1 MIDKKIALKFKDI
14 SFRFG
19 TEYDMLLNKI
29 NFDLHYGEFILLT
42 GSSGCGK
49 SSLINIATG
58 IIPNIYGGELSGDVY
73 IDNESI
79 EYDSVGDICHK
90 LGVVLQNPDLQ
101 IFHPII
107 EDEIAFGCENFAF
120 DPEKTNLKISE
131 VSNLIKLNPKSQTR
145 WLSGGQKQKLVTG
158 SIIAMEQ
165 RIILL
170 DEPLANLDRQSAID
184 LLAIL
189 RELVHKHNY
198 AVLISEHRLDLTVQ
212 YVDKIYALQNKE
224 LHKLDKSSLK
234 KEAFINTKK
243 TKISNIDKQ
252 TILSINSLGC
262 IIKKNRILENI
273 NFEILKG
280 EKVVLLGENGSGK
293 TTLMRLMSKIISPT
307 KGQIKQFID
316 PKLKQHKKGNKKWF
330 NKIGVVYQN
339 PNYQL
344 FMPTV
349 MKELSFNSFSNELL
363 NDIIEKF
370 KLHDILD
377 RHPHTLSEGQKRK
390 VTIAAVLTSKPEI
403 LFLDEPT
410 VGQDYANLEIIL
422 DVLEEFNLKH
432 GMTIVTITHDP
443 VCAAK
448 LCDKAIII
456 KNKHIFSQG
465 GKEVINEYLKMQSN
479 ERKSLNI

>member
-1 MIDKKIALKFKDI
+1 MIDNKIALRFKNI

-19 TEYDMLLNKI
+19 SEYDMLLNKI

-49 SSLINIATG
+49 SSLINIASG

-79 EYDSVGDICHK
+79 EYDSVGAICHK
-90 LGVVLQNPDLQ
+90 LGVVLQNPDSQ
-101 IFHPII
+101 IFHPIM

-120 DPEKTNLKISE
+120 DPEKTKLKINE
-131 VSNLIKLNPKSQTR
+131 VSSLIKLDPKSHTR
-145 WLSGGQKQKLVTG
+145 RLSGGQKQKLVTG

-165 RIILL
+165 KIILL

-184 LLAIL
+184 LLKVL
-189 RELVHKHNY
+189 SELVDKHNY
-198 AVLISEHRLDLTVQ
+198 AVLISEHRLDLTAQ
-212 YVDKIYALQNKE
+212 YVDKVYTLKNKE
-224 LHKLDKSSLK
+224 LHQLNKTSFK
-234 KEAFINTKK
+234 KESLTDVKK
-243 TKISNIDKQ
+243 MKTFDIDKQ
-252 TILSINSLGC
+252 TILSINNLSC
-262 IIKKNRILENI
+262 TIKKNQILDDA
-273 NFEILKG
+273 NFEIYKG
-280 EKVVLLGENGSGK
+280 EKIVLLGENGSGK

-307 KGQIKQFID
+307 KGNIKQFID
-316 PKLKQHKKGNKKWF
+316 PKLKQRKRGNKKWF

-349 MKELSFNSFSNELL
+349 MRELSFNSLNNELL

-377 RHPHTLSEGQKRK
+377 RHPQTLSEGQKRK

-422 DVLEEFNLKH
+422 SILEEFNVKY

-443 VCAAK
+443 TCAMK
-448 LCDKAIII
+448 LCDRAIII
-456 KNKHIFSQG
+456 KEKHIFSQG
-465 GKEVINEYLKMQSN
+465 GKEVINEYLKMQSSEKN
-479 ERKSLNI
+479 N

>member
-1 MIDKKIALKFKDI
+1 MIENKIALKFKDI

-19 TEYDMLLNKI
+19 TEYDILLNKI

-49 SSLINIATG
+49 SSLINIASG
-58 IIPNIYGGELSGDVY
+58 IIPNIYSGELSGDVY
-73 IDNESI
+73 IDNETI
-79 EYDSVGDICHK
+79 EHDSVGDICHK

-101 IFHPII
+101 IFHPVI

-120 DPEKTNLKISE
+120 SPKKTNLKIKQ
-131 VSNLIKLNPKSQTR
+131 VSDLINLNPKSQTR

-165 RIILL
+165 KIILL

-184 LLAIL
+184 LLTIL
-189 RELVHKHNY
+189 RELVDEHKY
-198 AVLISEHRLDLTVQ
+198 AVLISEHRLDLTVK

-224 LHKLDKSSLK
+224 LHELEKSSLK
-234 KEAFINTKK
+234 NQSLIDTKNSKIYK
-243 TKISNIDKQ
+243 TDIQ
-252 TILSINSLGC
+252 PILSVNNLNYS
-262 IIKKNRILENI
+262 IKKNKILEDI
-273 NFEILKG
+273 SFEILKG

-293 TTLMRLMSKIISPT
+293 TTLMRLMAKIKCPTEGKII
-307 KGQIKQFID
+307 QFID
-316 PKLKQHKKGNKKWF
+316 PKLKQYKRGNKKWF

-349 MKELSFNSFSNELL
+349 LKELSFNCFSKELL
-363 NDIIEKF
+363 DDIIKKF
-370 KLHDILD
+370 ELEDILA

-390 VTIAAVLTSKPEI
+390 VTIAAVLASKPEI

-410 VGQDYANLEIIL
+410 VGQDYKNLEIIVN
-422 DVLEEFNLKH
+422 VLEEFNVKY
-432 GMTIVTITHDP
+432 GMSIVTITHDP
-443 VCAAK
+443 NCAKK

-456 KNKHIFSQG
+456 KDKRIFVIG
-465 GKEVINEYLKMQSN
+465 GKEIINQYLKMYSS
-479 ERKSLNI
+479 KALS

>member
-1 MIDKKIALKFKDI
+1 MIENKIALKFKDI
-14 SFRFG
+14 SFRFE
-19 TEYDMLLNKI
+19 TEYDILLNKI

-49 SSLINIATG
+49 SSLINIASG
-58 IIPNIYGGELSGDVY
+58 IIPNIYSGELSGDVY
-73 IDNESI
+73 IDNETI
-79 EYDSVGDICHK
+79 EHDSVGDICHK

-101 IFHPII
+101 IFHPVI

-120 DPEKTNLKISE
+120 SPKKTNLKIKQ
-131 VSNLIKLNPKSQTR
+131 VSDLINLNPKSQTR

-165 RIILL
+165 KIILL

-184 LLAIL
+184 LLTIL
-189 RELVHKHNY
+189 RELVDEHKY
-198 AVLISEHRLDLTVQ
+198 AVLISEHRLDLTVK

-224 LHKLDKSSLK
+224 LHELEKSSLK
-234 KEAFINTKK
+234 NQSSIDTKNSKIYK
-243 TKISNIDKQ
+243 TDVQ
-252 TILSINSLGC
+252 PILSVNNLNYS
-262 IIKKNRILENI
+262 IKKNKILEDI
-273 NFEILKG
+273 SFEILKG

-293 TTLMRLMSKIISPT
+293 TTLMRLMAKIKCPTEGKII
-307 KGQIKQFID
+307 QFID
-316 PKLKQHKKGNKKWF
+316 PKLKQYKRGNKKWF

-349 MKELSFNSFSNELL
+349 LKELSFNCFSKELQD
-363 NDIIEKF
+363 DIIKKF
-370 KLHDILD
+370 ELEDILE

-390 VTIAAVLTSKPEI
+390 VTIAAVLASKPEI

-410 VGQDYANLEIIL
+410 VGQDYKNLEIIVN
-422 DVLEEFNLKH
+422 VLEEFNVKY
-432 GMTIVTITHDP
+432 GMSIVTITHDP
-443 VCAAK
+443 NCAKK

-456 KNKHIFSQG
+456 KDKRIFVIG
-465 GKEVINEYLKMQSN
+465 GKEIINQYLKMYLS
-479 ERKSLNI
+479 KALS